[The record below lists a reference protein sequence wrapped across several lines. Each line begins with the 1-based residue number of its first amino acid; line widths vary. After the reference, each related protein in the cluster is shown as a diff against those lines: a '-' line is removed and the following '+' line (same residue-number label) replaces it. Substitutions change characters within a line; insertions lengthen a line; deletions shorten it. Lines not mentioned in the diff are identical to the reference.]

1 MKKNTG
7 DINLGKNRKRIT
19 VICHIFKRE
28 ELNLLQELLSN
39 LLRNSSEGWGW
50 RGVRRIWEKLGEEN
64 V

>member
-1 MKKNTG
+1 MKKNSG
-7 DINLGKNRKRIT
+7 AINLGKNRKRMT

-28 ELNLLQELLSN
+28 ELNLLQEPLSC

-50 RGVRRIWEKLGEEN
+50 RGVRSIWEKLGGEN